1 MGGEGSGRK
10 PSPEKTILEAMKGNP
25 IVPTTQE
32 PIFIPNYSGLR
43 SEALKTSSTSFGNT
57 TGASSSTDKAIVRFD
72 GTTGKTLQNSG
83 ITISDTDVE
92 SGCTQLNVDNIRVD
106 GNDISTTNTNGNLTL
121 TPNGTG
127 KVAPAKS
134 VNFGAFTAY
143 FTETDNGNSGTSKTI
158 DWTTS
163 NKQKVTMTGNCTF
176 TFTAPPGPCNLVFKM
191 VQDAT
196 GSRTATWPSAVHW
209 SGGTAPTLTTTA
221 NKVDIIVFYYD
232 GSTYFGTSS
241 LNYTA

>member
-1 MGGEGSGRK
+1 
-10 PSPEKTILEAMKGNP
+10 MKKLIGFNNP
-25 IVPTTQE
+25 NSENIM
-32 PIFIPNYSGLR
+32 FLPNYSGIKR
-43 SEALKTSSTSFGNT
+43 EALKTSSSSFGDV
-57 TGASSSTDKAIVRFD
+57 TGPSSSTDNALVRFD
-72 GTTGKTLQNSG
+72 ATTGKLIQNSVG
-83 ITISDTDVE
+83 LLSDVGAL
-92 SGCTQLNVDNIRVD
+92 SGLTQLDNDNIRLD

-127 KVAPAKS
+127 KVTPAKS

-176 TFTAPPGPCNLVFKM
+176 TFTAPPGPCNLVFKV